1 MLVKIC
7 WILCFVLAVVSALHP
22 EAANAPDQPDCLHN
36 TAKTTEPEARKQ
48 HFNPGISNGPGF
60 NFASRKTNLE
70 KRELLSVQMRKR
82 IRKDLAA
89 WSSKHEGSKGAI
101 ASQASRSEWLPKT
114 KKRKLTFSSLSQDCL
129 CENQE
134 ARSMKFLDEAV
145 NHKAQVKP
153 P

>member
-89 WSSKHEGSKGAI
+89 WRSKFSHQDEVFVRWAI
-101 ASQASRSEWLPKT
+101 DVNIPEVRSTREVKVQLPLRIVFVKT
-114 KKRKLTFSSLSQDCL
+114 KKLVQ
-129 CENQE
+129 
-134 ARSMKFLDEAV
+134 
-145 NHKAQVKP
+145 
-153 P
+153 